1 MIRNWASRGLA
12 QSRFFSCLAIGCIF
26 LLATPGQ
33 SKSKEEPDSAS
44 STNDQ
49 KRVPQPKPFY
59 SLPDTWNETADQV
72 LIFERDVK
80 WTRHLKTQLG
90 LPSWIDLG
98 LESRTRFESISF
110 PFRQG
115 EIGTQA
121 QIPQRSR
128 IRLGLDG
135 PGPLRFLFEGQ
146 DSRTHVLAGKGAQVD
161 NSLVDE
167 WSVLQLFASVTL
179 PNLLGTGLRADGHFG
194 RMTMDM
200 NNLRLIARNLFRN
213 TTNAFEGGHVR
224 LSSGKDWLVRS
235 FLVRPVVRFTEET
248 DTGDTES
255 LFWGV
260 SYETRDKPWFQR
272 DLFYYGLN
280 DRESSSS
287 SPPVVYHTFGLRLF
301 KVNTPGEL
309 DYEIESDWQF
319 GSFGQKDHFAH
330 YQHFQVGYTID
341 TFWVPRFLFQYDYA
355 SGTRDPDGSQNGQFD
370 PLFGTTNPDLD
381 PTSLFSA
388 FARSNISSPG
398 YRIILM
404 PIKTFEFQLVNR
416 FWWLAQAKDEWVGSG
431 LQDPTG
437 QSGNFLGS
445 TVQLKALWKVVS
457 ALRFELGYVHFDK
470 GTFVENQAKIPG
482 NPPANDSDY
491 FYVSTKLRF

>member
-1 MIRNWASRGLA
+1 MV
-12 QSRFFSCLAIGCIF
+12 
-26 LLATPGQ
+26 LLGAPGQ
-33 SKSKEEPDSAS
+33 SEGKEEPASAS
-44 STNDQ
+44 TTKEQN
-49 KRVPQPKPFY
+49 RVSQSHPFY
-59 SLPDTWNETADQV
+59 SLPATWNETADQI
-72 LIFERDVK
+72 LIFDRAVE
-80 WTRHLKTQLG
+80 WTRHLKNQLG

-98 LESRTRFESISF
+98 LEQRTRFESLSF

-115 EIGTQA
+115 ESGTQA

-128 IRLGLDG
+128 IRLGVDG
-135 PGPLRFLFEGQ
+135 LGPVRLLFEGQ
-146 DSRTHVLAGKGAQVD
+146 DSRTHVLAGQATQLD
-161 NSLVDE
+161 SSLVDE

-179 PNLLGTGLRADGHFG
+179 PNLMGTGLRADGHFG
-194 RMTMDM
+194 RMTMDA

-213 TTNAFEGGHVR
+213 TTNNFEGLH
-224 LSSGKDWLVRS
+224 LQFSQEKDWLVRT
-235 FLVRPVVRFTEET
+235 FFVRPVVRFLFET
-248 DTGDTES
+248 DTGDTDS

-272 DLFYYGLN
+272 DLYYYGLN
-280 DRESSSS
+280 DRDASTI

-309 DYEIESDWQF
+309 DYEIESDWQV

-330 YQHFQVGYTID
+330 YQHVELGYTLNM
-341 TFWVPRFLFQYDYA
+341 FWMPRLLFQYDYA
-355 SGTRDPDGSQNGQFD
+355 SGTRDPNGSQNGQFD

-388 FARSNISSPG
+388 FARANISTPG
-398 YRIILM
+398 YRIILS
-404 PIKTFEFQLVNR
+404 PIETLQFQIVNR
-416 FWWLAQAKDEWVGSG
+416 FWWLAQAKDAWVGSG

-445 TVQLKALWKVVS
+445 TLQLKALWKVVT
-457 ALRFELGYVHFDK
+457 ALHLELGYVHFDK

-482 NPPANDSDY
+482 NPSANDSDY
-491 FYVSTKLRF
+491 FYASTKLRF